1 MATMQ
6 NPPHLIPIH
15 PTALADSER
24 AKAKSEV
31 LVSDQPAADPT
42 TRALEEV
49 PATSWKERLAKR
61 VGIPKLLLLLRN
73 RKAISN
79 ELRAIPRRMQL
90 ITNQAR
96 LVIDLVEDFRSGS
109 YRQVSWVSI
118 AVAAA
123 CLVYVV
129 SPGDVVPDAI
139 PILGTLDDM
148 VLVTMAMHFLEKD
161 LRAYCR
167 HKGYIESDYFA

>member
-1 MATMQ
+1 MH

-15 PTALADSER
+15 PAIPANGAGSSGRQGLAE
-24 AKAKSEV
+24 AA
-31 LVSDQPAADPT
+31 QGADPVA
-42 TRALEEV
+42 RALEQV
-49 PATSWKERLAKR
+49 PASNWAERIAKR
-61 VGIPKLLLLLRN
+61 VGIPKLLLMLRN
-73 RKAISN
+73 RKAISS
-79 ELRAIPRRMQL
+79 ELRTIPRKMQL

-109 YRQVSWVSI
+109 YREVSWVSI

-139 PILGTLDDM
+139 PFLGTLDDM
-148 VLVTMAMHFLEKD
+148 ILVTLAMHFLEKD

-167 HKGYIESDYFA
+167 HKGYAESEYFA

>member
-1 MATMQ
+1 MATMH

-15 PTALADSER
+15 PTALSESAPAESAR
-24 AKAKSEV
+24 DAKASEP
-31 LVSDQPAADPT
+31 LDPVV
-42 TRALEEV
+42 RALEEV
-49 PATSWKERLAKR
+49 PAKSWAERIAKR
-61 VGIPKLLLLLRN
+61 VGIPKLLLMLRN
-73 RKAISN
+73 RKAISS

-96 LVIDLVEDFRSGS
+96 LVIDLVEDFRSGR
-109 YRQVSWVSI
+109 YREVSWISI

-129 SPGDVVPDAI
+129 SPGDIVPDAL
-139 PILGTLDDM
+139 PFLGTLDDM
-148 VLVTMAMHFLEKD
+148 VLVTLTMHFLEKD

-167 HKGYIESDYFA
+167 HKGYKESDYFA

>member
-15 PTALADSER
+15 PTALSKSAPAQPGRDATVSE
-24 AKAKSEV
+24 
-31 LVSDQPAADPT
+31 PTDPVA
-42 TRALEEV
+42 RALEEV
-49 PATSWKERLAKR
+49 PAKSWTERIAKR
-61 VGIPKLLLLLRN
+61 VGIPKLLLMLRN
-73 RKAISN
+73 RRAISS
-79 ELRAIPRRMQL
+79 ELRAIPRKMQL

-96 LVIDLVEDFRSGS
+96 LVIDLIEDFRSGS
-109 YRQVSWVSI
+109 YRQVSWISI

-129 SPGDVVPDAI
+129 SPGDVVPDAV
-139 PILGTLDDM
+139 PFLGTLDDM
-148 VLVTMAMHFLEKD
+148 VLVTLTMHFLEKD

-167 HKGYIESDYFA
+167 HKGYKESEYFA